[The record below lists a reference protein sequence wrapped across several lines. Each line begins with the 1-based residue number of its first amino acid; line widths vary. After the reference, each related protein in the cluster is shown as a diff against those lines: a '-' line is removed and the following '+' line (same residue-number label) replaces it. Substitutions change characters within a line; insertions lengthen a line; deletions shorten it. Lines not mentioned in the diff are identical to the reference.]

1 MAEFLGLLSVKVH
14 LHCEEQDS
22 YGNQLEDVEEEPLLL
37 LLLLFLADW
46 SQGGLLEDHLP
57 SSSVQCAVFS
67 VHCAVCTVCSVLSE
81 V

>member
-1 MAEFLGLLSVKVH
+1 MIIY

-22 YGNQLEDVEEEPLLL
+22 YGYQLEDVEEEPLLL

-46 SQGGLLEDHLP
+46 SQGGLLEDYLTNR
-57 SSSVQCAVFS
+57 SVQCAVLS